1 MAFRLLGMQKD
12 FLVVGSDSGRIV
24 ILEYDAQK
32 QVFVKIIQETYGKTG
47 CRRIV
52 PGEYLAADPKG
63 RVLLIGAVER

>member
-1 MAFRLLGMQKD
+1 M
-12 FLVVGSDSGRIV
+12 GSDSGRLV
-24 ILEYDAQK
+24 ILEFDNKK
-32 QVFVKIIQETYGKTG
+32 QRFVKVVQETYGKTG